1 MANGTLITVYRG
13 YEIRESAQIASG
25 IAMGVNI
32 YHAGEFI
39 GYEKNIAQAKSRID
53 AELAKAGQKATATVT
68 PAQPEATTALTVEQR
83 KATNLKKMG
92 RFENNP
98 NDLI

>member
-1 MANGTLITVYRG
+1 MENGTLITVYCG

-25 IAMGVNI
+25 IALGVNI

-53 AELAKAGQKATATVT
+53 VELAKAGQKATATA
-68 PAQPEATTALTVEQR
+68 PAAKPEAPAMTPEQR
-83 KATNLKKMG
+83 RAANLKKMG
-92 RFENNP
+92 RYENNP